1 MVFEMPYTA
10 KDAYKHN
17 HSAKSGKA
25 KRAFAETFNS
35 ALKRYGNETTAFKV
49 ANSAVRKTNSANR
62 RKRKPSS
69 KKSVGVADMLEH
81 MSRGKH
87 SE

>member
-1 MVFEMPYTA
+1 MPYTA

-35 ALKRYGNETTAFKV
+35 AVKRYGNEKAAFKV
-49 ANSAVRKTNSANR
+49 ANASVRKTNAANR
-62 RKRKPSS
+62 RKKKPAG
-69 KKSVGVADMLEH
+69 KKTIGVADMLEH